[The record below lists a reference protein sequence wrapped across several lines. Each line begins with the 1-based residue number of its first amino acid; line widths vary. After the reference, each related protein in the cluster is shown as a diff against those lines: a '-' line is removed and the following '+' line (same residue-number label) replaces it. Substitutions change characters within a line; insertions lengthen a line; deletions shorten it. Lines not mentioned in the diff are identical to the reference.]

1 MYNKSFMDTALIA
14 AKKASKPLLKYFG
27 KKESVK
33 IKPNNTLVGAADMEA
48 NKIIIGAI
56 KKSYPQ
62 HSILSEESGFEDN
75 NSDYKWVIDPLDGTH
90 NFLHGI
96 PVFGTSIALEHKNEV
111 ILGVL
116 HFPLLGMSVA
126 AEKGKGAFLNGK
138 RINVSYKKDLEHSF
152 VLFEFSYANRK
163 EKTEFL
169 ESFVHKTIDVR
180 NFGSAIYNLML
191 IACGC
196 AESYVVLSTN
206 EWDVAAGFLIVKEAG
221 GKITGLKGQK
231 WNFSERQYVISN
243 GYVHDELLKILHLE
257 WKIFNRKVNI

>member
-1 MYNKSFMDTALIA
+1 MHNKSFMDTALIA
-14 AKKASKPLLKYFG
+14 AKKASKPLLKHFG

-33 IKPNNTLVGAADMEA
+33 TKANNTLVGAADIEA
-48 NKIIIGAI
+48 NNLIIGEI
-56 KKSYPQ
+56 KKAHPS
-62 HSILSEESGFEDN
+62 HSILSEETGFEDN

-96 PVFGTSIALEHKNEV
+96 PIFGTSIALEHRNEV
-111 ILGVL
+111 IMGVL
-116 HFPLLGMSVA
+116 HFPVSGMTVS
-126 AEKGKGAFLNGK
+126 AEKGKGAFINRK
-138 RINVSYKKDLEHSF
+138 RINTSKKKDLEHSF

-169 ESFVHKTIDVR
+169 ERFVHKTIDVR

-191 IACGC
+191 ISCGC

-206 EWDVAAGFLIVKEAG
+206 EWDVAAGFLIVQEAG

-231 WNFSERQYVISN
+231 WNFDEKRYVISN
-243 GYVHDELLKILHLE
+243 GHVHDEML
-257 WKIFNRKVNI
+257 KIFNFK